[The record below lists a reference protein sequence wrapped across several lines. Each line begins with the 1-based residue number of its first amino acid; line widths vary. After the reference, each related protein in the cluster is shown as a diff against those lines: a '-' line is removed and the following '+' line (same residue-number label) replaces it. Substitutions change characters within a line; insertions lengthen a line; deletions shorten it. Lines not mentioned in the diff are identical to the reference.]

1 MAVIKQLFS
10 WGETMFLRFAYIGLC
25 LLSIAISFYLKAQ
38 LAKFLENNIEI
49 ANDKSLEEYKSIVR
63 LDMYGAL
70 AQIIVLISAF
80 GSCVAYIVTQG
91 FTGVFSLFL
100 LGFAVSFTK
109 QISQLEEKARTL
121 TCATTQLDR
130 QYKNISHVWKKK
142 ALPDF

>member
-1 MAVIKQLFS
+1 
-10 WGETMFLRFAYIGLC
+10 MFLRFAYIGLS
-25 LLSIAISFYLKAQ
+25 LLSIAITFYVKAQ
-38 LAKFLENNIEI
+38 LEKFLENNTAI

-63 LDMYGAL
+63 LNMYGAL
-70 AQIIVLISAF
+70 AQIIIFISAF

-91 FTGVFSLFL
+91 FTGVFSLFM
-100 LGFAVSFTK
+100 LGFAVSFMK
-109 QISQLEEKARTL
+109 QISQLEEKARSL